1 MNREPNGYGSTWW
14 TVIAILCTAAA
25 YAITFMDEVP
35 L

>member
-25 YAITFMDEVP
+25 YAITSMEPV